1 MVQQFMTIVLKF
13 EIIMLQ
19 LNQTYENFYNLQ

>member
-1 MVQQFMTIVLKF
+1 MVQQFMTIILKF

>member
-1 MVQQFMTIVLKF
+1 MAKQFMTIILKF